1 MLSAQNSCEEETNY
15 MIYFWLKGL
24 TRLWHTLT
32 CEHVKS
38 VNVYIYADNGHLFL
52 LFHYLNALR
61 KELLVFLVSVF
72 LLLLVQTKWLN
83 RLNSR
88 SFPPKEMCFL
98 CLWLDG
104 WFTQTICDLSGEPH
118 TRSVNKTHFIG
129 TSKPKQSR
137 VQQNWGELLGLRIK
151 LSAYVVLLLA
161 FLMKG
166 RWSSSPKVQ

>member
-1 MLSAQNSCEEETNY
+1 MHKIVVKKKVETNY
-15 MIYFWLKGL
+15 LIYFWLKGL

-32 CEHVKS
+32 CEQVKS
-38 VNVYIYADNGHLFL
+38 VNVYIYADNGRLFL

-61 KELLVFLVSVF
+61 KGLLVFLVSVF
-72 LLLLVQTKWLN
+72 LFLLLWTKWLN
-83 RLNSR
+83 RLNDR

-104 WFTQTICDLSGEPH
+104 WFTQTICDPSDEPP

-129 TSKPKQSR
+129 TSKR
-137 VQQNWGELLGLRIK
+137 VQQNWGGLLVLRIK

-166 RWSSSPKVQ
+166 RRSSSPKVQ